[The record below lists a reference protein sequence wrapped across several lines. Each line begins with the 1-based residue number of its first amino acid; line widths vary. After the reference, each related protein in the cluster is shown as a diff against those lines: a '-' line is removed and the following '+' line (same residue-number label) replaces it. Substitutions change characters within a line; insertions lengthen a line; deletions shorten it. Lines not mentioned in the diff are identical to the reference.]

1 VDGFRALVSTEDGL
15 RIRSRRGWDMTTVL
29 PELRYLPSGLVVDGE
44 LVAWKRSKPYS
55 PLVGRRC

>member
-1 VDGFRALVSTEDGL
+1 
-15 RIRSRRGWDMTTVL
+15 MTTVL